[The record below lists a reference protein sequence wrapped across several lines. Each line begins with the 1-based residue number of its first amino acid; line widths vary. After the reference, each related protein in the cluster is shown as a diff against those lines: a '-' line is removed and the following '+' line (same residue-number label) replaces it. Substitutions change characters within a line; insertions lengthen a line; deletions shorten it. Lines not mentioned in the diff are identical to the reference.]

1 MLHCPVEPSADGTSV
16 SWFRGTGELQLL
28 SFESSTIIQDE
39 RFVVRH
45 ISIAGNEH
53 DWALQIKSLD
63 KTTDSGLYQCQT
75 NSEPPQSQYYQLNVV
90 GKCVLHDLDLFLIRI
105 LTNERS
111 Y

>member
-1 MLHCPVEPSADGTSV
+1 MLLHCPVEPSAEGAAV

-28 SFESSTIIQDE
+28 SYESSTIIQDE

-45 ISIAGNEH
+45 IVQAGNEH

-63 KTTDSGLYQCQT
+63 KSADSGLYQCQT

-90 GKCVLHDLDLFLIRI
+90 GEYSGVLI
-105 LTNERS
+105 LNCSIKRAS
-111 Y
+111 